1 MDLSNLS
8 NTLPTLKPLLRK
20 PDTNEQ
26 AGYDDPSSQSR
37 TSSQSSIIDLSTDL
51 TTNFKDAAKAVAS
64 LYNSS
69 INPQPGSAVNAA
81 QKHSIKT
88 DFANAA
94 RAVAALY
101 KSGQASH
108 SISNELGYLQCLD
121 DLLQVITN
129 DEDVEN
135 WALTRRAE
143 ITNARNKS
151 DATTSQ
157 LTSNTPSLDDAKIPQ
172 DFVFQFEL
180 DMKPPTTFK
189 PSIPPISVQ
198 HNASQRNTMI
208 KKKKLQH
215 LHKKFYSS
223 EESSES
229 EADDMK
235 RAKFFKDQGDS
246 PLKKKKKK
254 KF

>member
-8 NTLPTLKPLLRK
+8 NTLPTLKPLPRK
-20 PDTNEQ
+20 AETSDHSS
-26 AGYDDPSSQSR
+26 YDDPSSQLR
-37 TSSQSSIIDLSTDL
+37 TSSQSSISDTEL
-51 TTNFKDAAKAVAS
+51 TTHFKDAAKSVAS

-69 INPQPGSAVNAA
+69 INPQSGSVVTAA
-81 QKHSIKT
+81 QKQAIKT

-101 KSGQASH
+101 KTGQGSHSASH
-108 SISNELGYLQCLD
+108 ELGYLQCLD
-121 DLLQVITN
+121 DLLHVITN

-135 WALTRRAE
+135 WALTKRAE
-143 ITNARNKS
+143 ITNAKNKS
-151 DATTSQ
+151 DLATTQ
-157 LTSNTPSLDDAKIPQ
+157 PANYATSLDDAKIPQ

-180 DMKPPTTFK
+180 DLRPSSSFK
-189 PSIPPISVQ
+189 PSIPPMSVQ
-198 HNASQRNTMI
+198 HNAAQRNNMI

-229 EADDMK
+229 VTDDLK
-235 RAKFFKDQGDS
+235 RAKLFKDPVDS

-254 KF
+254 KL

>member
-8 NTLPTLKPLLRK
+8 NTLPPSKPLSHK
-20 PDTNEQ
+20 SNGVDPS
-26 AGYDDPSSQSR
+26 GYDDSPSQSRASSQSAIAD
-37 TSSQSSIIDLSTDL
+37 SNADL
-51 TTNFKDAAKAVAS
+51 TTHFKDAAKAVAS

-69 INPQPGSAVNAA
+69 INPQPGSIVSAA
-81 QKHSIKT
+81 QKHAIKN

-94 RAVAALY
+94 RAVAVLF
-101 KSGQASH
+101 KSGQSQHGATH
-108 SISNELGYLQCLD
+108 EMGYLQCLD

-143 ITNARNKS
+143 ITNAKNKA
-151 DATTSQ
+151 DETTP
-157 LTSNTPSLDDAKIPQ
+157 PSVSPTTTFDDSRIPQ
-172 DFVFQFEL
+172 DFVFQFES
-180 DMKPPTTFK
+180 DMKPPTAFR

-198 HNASQRNTMI
+198 HNASQRNSMI

-223 EESSES
+223 EDSSES
-229 EADDMK
+229 ETDDLK
-235 RAKFFKDQGDS
+235 RAKFFKDSGDS
-246 PLKKKKKK
+246 PIKKKKKK
-254 KF
+254 KL

>member
-8 NTLPTLKPLLRK
+8 NTLPSSKPLQRK
-20 PDTNEQ
+20 DDAADQT
-26 AGYDDPSSQSR
+26 DDPSSQSR
-37 TSSQSSIIDLSTDL
+37 VSSQSSIADLNTDL
-51 TTNFKDAAKAVAS
+51 TTHFKDAARAVAS

-69 INPQPGSAVNAA
+69 INAQSGSTVNAA
-81 QKHSIKT
+81 QMHTIKT

-101 KSGQASH
+101 KCGQSMHSVSH
-108 SISNELGYLQCLD
+108 ELGYIECLD
-121 DLLQVITN
+121 DLLHVITN

-143 ITNARNKS
+143 ITNVKNRADVTNPQN
-151 DATTSQ
+151 ATPT
-157 LTSNTPSLDDAKIPQ
+157 TSLDDSKLPQ
-172 DFVFQFEL
+172 DFVFQFES
-180 DMKPPTTFK
+180 DMKPPVAFR

-198 HNASQRNTMI
+198 HSASQRNSII

-223 EESSES
+223 EDSSES
-229 EADDMK
+229 DTDDLK
-235 RAKFFKDQGDS
+235 RAKLFKDTSDS
-246 PLKKKKKK
+246 PVKRKKKKKV
-254 KF
+254 

>member
-8 NTLPTLKPLLRK
+8 NTLPTSKPLIRK
-20 PDTNEQ
+20 PETSEQ
-26 AGYDDPSSQSR
+26 SGSDDPCSQSR
-37 TSSQSSIIDLSTDL
+37 TSSQSSISDLNTDL
-51 TTNFKDAAKAVAS
+51 TTHFKGAAKAVAS

-69 INPQPGSAVNAA
+69 INPQPGSVVNAA
-81 QKHSIKT
+81 QKHAIKT

-94 RAVAALY
+94 RAVAALF
-101 KSGQASH
+101 KSGQVAH
-108 SISNELGYLQCLD
+108 STSLDMGYLQCLD

-143 ITNARNKS
+143 ITNANHPS
-151 DATTSQ
+151 
-157 LTSNTPSLDDAKIPQ
+157 SLDEAKIPQ
-172 DFVFQFEL
+172 DFVFSFES
-180 DMKPPTTFK
+180 DMKPPTAFR
-189 PSIPPISVQ
+189 PSIPPMSVQ
-198 HNASQRNTMI
+198 HNASQRNAMI

-229 EADDMK
+229 ETDDLK
-235 RAKFFKDQGDS
+235 RAKLFKEHSTS
-246 PLKKKKKK
+246 PLKKKKRRSSKE
-254 KF
+254 